1 MLGKKTIDKNF
12 IKTALSLAIPIAI
25 QNLLTSSATLI
36 DTMMVI
42 SLGNHSVSALG
53 VATRFSFLLNV
64 ICFGFASGCATL
76 LSQFYGAKEDKNIK
90 KTFGLTLTFALTFS
104 IIYALCLAILPNALA
119 NVFVDDKTTITLC
132 ADYLRVFAIGVPFL
146 VFSQITTI
154 SFRAIERVKIPFI
167 SSAIS
172 VVVNLF
178 FNYCLI
184 TGNFGFPALGL
195 VGAAIGS
202 VIGYLSQALFL
213 MVMLIFTNNPL
224 RGKVKELF
232 AFKGE
237 FIKTYLR
244 ISLPVLFNEILWAV
258 GTNVYV
264 MVIARQGSENHA
276 GYTLYENIQQLC
288 FVFFV
293 GICSA
298 CSVMVGKS
306 VGAGEHQKAYS
317 QAKWFAFAT
326 PILGAILGL
335 ILIFV
340 RSPLLSLFP
349 FETEGA
355 RAVASKCLLFYSFWI
370 GMRNIP
376 YTLVCGIFR
385 AGGDTKIGFKLDVFN
400 MYLIG
405 IPAVLITGLLI
416 KPPFIVIIA
425 VMFIAEDLIK
435 SIMCIKYFLSKK
447 WIKQITEKTPIRE
460 EQPIVEN

>member
-1 MLGKKTIDKNF
+1 MIYGLCLELF
-12 IKTALSLAIPIAI
+12 PSALS
-25 QNLLTSSATLI
+25 
-36 DTMMVI
+36 
-42 SLGNHSVSALG
+42 
-53 VATRFSFLLNV
+53 
-64 ICFGFASGCATL
+64 
-76 LSQFYGAKEDKNIK
+76 NI
-90 KTFGLTLTFALTFS
+90 
-104 IIYALCLAILPNALA
+104 
-119 NVFVDDKTTITLC
+119 FVDDAKTISLC
-132 ADYLRVFAIGVPFL
+132 SEYLKVFAIGVPFL
-146 VFSQITTI
+146 VFSQITSI

-172 VVVNLF
+172 VVVNIF

-184 TGNFGFPALGL
+184 MGNLGFPALGL

-202 VIGYLSQALFL
+202 VLGYVCQALFL
-213 MVMLIFTNNPL
+213 AVMLISTNNPF
-224 RGKVKELF
+224 RGKFNEFF
-232 AFKGE
+232 AFTGA
-237 FIKTYLR
+237 FIKKYLS

-264 MVIARQGSENHA
+264 MVIARQGAENHA

-306 VGAGEHQKAYS
+306 VGAGEHQKAFA
-317 QAKWFAFAT
+317 QAKWFAIAT
-326 PILGAILGL
+326 PVLGAILGL
-335 ILIFV
+335 IMIFV
-340 RSPLLSLFP
+340 RNPLLSLFP

-355 RAVASKCLLFYSFWI
+355 RIVASKCLLFYSFWI
-370 GMRNIP
+370 GFRNIP

-385 AGGDTKIGFKLDVFN
+385 AGGDTKIGFKLDFIN

-435 SIMCIKYFLSKK
+435 SVMCIKYFLSKK
-447 WIKQITEKTPIRE
+447 WIRQITDKQPL
-460 EQPIVEN
+460 EQN

>member
-1 MLGKKTIDKNF
+1 MLGKNKLTKNF
-12 IKTALSLAIPIAI
+12 IKTALALAIPIAV

-36 DTMMVI
+36 DTMMII

-76 LSQFYGAKEDKNIK
+76 LSQYHGAKETKNIK
-90 KTFGLTLTFALTFS
+90 KTFGLTLTFALAF
-104 IIYALCLAILPNALA
+104 ALMFGLCLAVLPNALA
-119 NVFVDDKTTITLC
+119 KIFVDDKTTISLC

-146 VFSQITTI
+146 VFSQITSI

-167 SSAIS
+167 SSAIA
-172 VVVNLF
+172 VVVNIF

-184 TGNFGFPALGL
+184 HGNLGFPALGL
-195 VGAAIGS
+195 IGAGIGS
-202 VIGYLSQALFL
+202 VLGYVCQALFL
-213 MVMLIFTNNPL
+213 VIMLMFTNNPF

-237 FIKTYLR
+237 FVKKYLT
-244 ISLPVLFNEILWAV
+244 ISLPVLLNEIIWAV

-264 MVIARQGSENHA
+264 MVIARQGAENHA

-306 VGAGEHQKAYS
+306 VGAGEHERAFQE
-317 QAKWFAFAT
+317 AKWFAFAT
-326 PILGAILGL
+326 PVLGVILGI
-335 ILIFV
+335 ILIFI
-340 RSPLLSLFP
+340 RNPLLSLFP

-355 RAVASKCLLFYSFWI
+355 RKVASDCLLFYSFWI

-385 AGGDTKIGFKLDVFN
+385 AGGDTKIGFKLDAFN

-405 IPAVLITGLLI
+405 IPVVLITGLII

-460 EQPIVEN
+460 EQPIIEN